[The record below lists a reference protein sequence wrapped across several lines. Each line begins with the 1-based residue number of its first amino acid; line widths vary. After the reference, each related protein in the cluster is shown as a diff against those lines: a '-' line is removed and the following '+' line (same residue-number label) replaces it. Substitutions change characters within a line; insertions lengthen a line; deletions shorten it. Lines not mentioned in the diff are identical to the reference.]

1 MFDDIHFGRG
11 DVRETVPSRFR
22 TLSETALVAV
32 AAVLGV
38 VAATAV
44 ATLVAPLA
52 PGLGLVA
59 LFLGWPL
66 GFAAGVAGVRGAVR
80 IAATSSVPGRVR
92 GFAHAAFAR
101 GDDDAESAPSECPAA
116 ADGGFAER
124 FGETQ

>member
-1 MFDDIHFGRG
+1 MFDGIHFGRG
-11 DVRETVPSRFR
+11 NARETVPSRFR

-32 AAVLGV
+32 AAVVGV
-38 VAATAV
+38 FAATAV

-66 GFAAGVAGVRGAVR
+66 GFAAGIVGVRGVVG
-80 IAATSSVPGRVR
+80 IVAASGVPGRVR
-92 GFAHAAFAR
+92 GLARDALAR
-101 GDDDAESAPSECPAA
+101 GDDDAASVPSECPA

-124 FGETQ
+124 VGETQ